1 MSKAMERVKLIHPE
15 GKNAPSISIENYQL
29 FEKAIIHVMS
39 QATAPLT
46 WTQIQKGVVQYL
58 TENNIVFD
66 GSPGWFAVSMKLHF
80 EATGVIES
88 YFEKGRKLHRL
99 KGK

>member
-46 WTQIQKGVVQYL
+46 GHRFKREWC
-58 TENNIVFD
+58 NI
-66 GSPGWFAVSMKLHF
+66 
-80 EATGVIES
+80 
-88 YFEKGRKLHRL
+88 
-99 KGK
+99 